1 MSDLQKL
8 TVDDLLKDKREAILK
23 LMEEYGA
30 DNARVFGSTARGE
43 ADETSDIDFL
53 VDFAQE
59 YTIWNHIGL
68 AQALENLLGRKVD
81 VAVAA
86 TLDER
91 LRPNILRDA
100 VPLNLYGQTEIPGG
114 GFVKDQKIY
123 LQDIL
128 ERIGYIEEDT
138 AAGKDAF
145 LQSRIIRDAVIR
157 NFEVIG
163 EAVKRLSDELT
174 GAYPHIEWHQ
184 IAGFRDFLIH
194 HYNRVDPQEVWKIV
208 ENDLQPLRQAVES
221 MLQKL
226 SAPAD
231 ES

>member
-8 TVDDLLKDKREAILK
+8 AFGELLKDKREAIIK
-23 LMEEYGA
+23 LMEEHGA
-30 DNARVFGSTARGE
+30 SNVRVFGSSVRGD
-43 ADETSDIDFL
+43 ADQSSDIDFL
-53 VDFAQE
+53 VDFGPE

-68 AQALENLLGRKVD
+68 AQALENLLGQKVD
-81 VAVAA
+81 VAVEA

-91 LRPNILRDA
+91 LRSSIIRDA
-100 VPLNLYGQTEIPGG
+100 VPLKLYGQTETARGR
-114 GFVKDQKIY
+114 FVKDQKVY

-145 LQSRIIRDAVIR
+145 LQSRLIRDAVIR

-174 GAYPHIEWHQ
+174 SAYPHIEWHQ

-208 ENDLQPLRQAVES
+208 ENDLQPLKQAIES
-221 MLQKL
+221 MLQ
-226 SAPAD
+226 SDTRAD

>member
-1 MSDLQKL
+1 MTDFQKL
-8 TVDDLLKDKREAILK
+8 AIGDLLKDKRDAILK
-23 LMEEYGA
+23 IMGEYGA
-30 DNARVFGSTARGE
+30 DNVRVFGSAARGE

-53 VDFAQE
+53 VDFGPE

-68 AQALENLLGRKVD
+68 AQALEGLLGRKVD
-81 VAVAA
+81 VATEA
-86 TLDER
+86 TLDNR
-91 LRPNILRDA
+91 LRPHILRDA
-100 VPLNLYGQTEIPGG
+100 VPLNRYGQAEVLPGE
-114 GFVKDQKIY
+114 FVKDQKIY

-145 LQSRIIRDAVIR
+145 LQSRLIRDAVIR

-174 GAYPHIEWHQ
+174 KAYPHIEWRQ

-194 HYNRVDPQEVWKIV
+194 HYNRVDPLEVWKIV
-208 ENDLQPLRQAVES
+208 ENDLQPLKQAVES
-221 MLQKL
+221 MLQNDT
-226 SAPAD
+226 SAD

>member
-1 MSDLQKL
+1 MTDLQKIAIS
-8 TVDDLLKDKREAILK
+8 DLLKDKREAILR
-23 LMEEYGA
+23 LMGEYGA
-30 DNARVFGSTARGE
+30 GNVRVFGSAARGE

-53 VDFAQE
+53 VDFGPD

-68 AQALENLLGRKVD
+68 TQALEDLLGRKID
-81 VAVAA
+81 VAIEAN
-86 TLDER
+86 LDER
-91 LRPNILRDA
+91 LRPNIVRDA
-100 VPLNLYGQTEIPGG
+100 VPLGIYNQLEIQGS
-114 GFVKDQKIY
+114 GFVKNQKIY

-138 AAGKDAF
+138 AAGKEAF
-145 LQSRIIRDAVIR
+145 LQSRLIRDAAIR

-163 EAVKRLSDELT
+163 EAVKRLAAELT
-174 GAYPHIEWHQ
+174 GAYPHIEWSQ

-208 ENDLQPLRQAVES
+208 ENDLQPLKQAIES
-221 MLQKL
+221 RLQNDT
-226 SAPAD
+226 SAD